1 LETKGE
7 RIAHQ
12 EKAYTLVS
20 ASNSAPFQTLLTNG
34 LFFIKA
40 YKMLRSFASC
50 LARLLIVLTATL
62 TMHHSAQAVIVFT
75 ISAVSDSATEVTL
88 TASGTGTLTGTS
100 GFWSSFGD
108 AFGNIPG
115 DPFPNALGNDF
126 HKAIDVGGTL
136 TASNGGLSITATHFG
151 LDHDDGSSNLDDLW
165 LTFNSEPSIGKAS
178 EPYFSVDDTITFS
191 GSATRT
197 LTGGATFGDLTKGTY
212 DLSSAGSFRRW
223 ATNFAASDF
232 TNGLVIA
239 AVPEPAE
246 YGFLF
251 GGAAILFVA
260 FRRSTRR
267 QLA

>member
-1 LETKGE
+1 
-7 RIAHQ
+7 
-12 EKAYTLVS
+12 
-20 ASNSAPFQTLLTNG
+20 
-34 LFFIKA
+34 
-40 YKMLRSFASC
+40 
-50 LARLLIVLTATL
+50 
-62 TMHHSAQAVIVFT
+62 MHHSAQAVIVFT

-100 GFWSSFGD
+100 GAWADD
-108 AFGNIPG
+108 AKFGNIPG
-115 DPFPNALGNDF
+115 NPFLLALADDSGDP
-126 HKAIDVGGTL
+126 IDEGGTL
-136 TASNGGLSITATHFG
+136 TASNGALTTTLTNFG
-151 LDHDDGSSNLDDLW
+151 LDDDGGPNVDDLF
-165 LTFNSEPSIGKAS
+165 LEFNTNPS
-178 EPYFSVDDTITFS
+178 FLVTQTITFS

-212 DLSSAGSFRRW
+212 DLSSAGEFRDW
-223 ATNFAASDF
+223 PSNFAPSDF
-232 TNGLVIA
+232 RNGLVIA

>member
-1 LETKGE
+1 
-7 RIAHQ
+7 
-12 EKAYTLVS
+12 
-20 ASNSAPFQTLLTNG
+20 
-34 LFFIKA
+34 
-40 YKMLRSFASC
+40 MLGSFGRC
-50 LARLLIVLTATL
+50 LSRLLIVLTATL

-100 GFWSSFGD
+100 GLWNSFGET
-108 AFGNIPG
+108 FGQIPG
-115 DPFPNALGNDF
+115 DPFPGALVTDF
-126 HKAIDVGGTL
+126 AEPISSGTL
-136 TASNGGLSITATHFG
+136 TASNGVSTTTLTHFG
-151 LDHDDGSSNLDDLW
+151 LDDDGGGPDGDSNVDDLY
-165 LTFNSEPSIGKAS
+165 LTFNSNPA
-178 EPYFSVDDTITFS
+178 FSVADTITFS

-197 LTGGATFGDLTKGTY
+197 LAGGATFGDLTKGTY
-212 DLSSAGSFRRW
+212 DLSSAGSFDSIW
-223 ATNFAASDF
+223 PSNFARSNF

>member
-1 LETKGE
+1 
-7 RIAHQ
+7 
-12 EKAYTLVS
+12 
-20 ASNSAPFQTLLTNG
+20 LTTG
-34 LFFIKA
+34 LFFFKD

-50 LARLLIVLTATL
+50 LSRLLIALTATL

-88 TASGTGTLTGTS
+88 TASGTGTLTSTS
-100 GFWSSFGD
+100 GFWSATAE

-115 DPFPNALGNDF
+115 DPFSSALV
-126 HKAIDVGGTL
+126 ADVYEPISSGTL
-136 TASNGGLSITATHFG
+136 TASNGVSTATATHFG
-151 LDHDDGSSNLDDLW
+151 LDHDGVTTDDLW

-212 DLSSAGSFRRW
+212 DLSSAGSFGSMW
-223 ATNFAASDF
+223 PSNFLASDF
-232 TNGLVIA
+232 RNGLVIA

>member
-1 LETKGE
+1 M
-7 RIAHQ
+7 ISA
-12 EKAYTLVS
+12 LVS
-20 ASNSAPFQTLLTNG
+20 ASTSAPFQTLLTTG
-34 LFFIKA
+34 LFFLKD
-40 YKMLRSFASC
+40 YKMLRSFGRC
-50 LARLLIVLTATL
+50 LSRLLIVLTATL

-88 TASGTGTLTGTS
+88 TASGTGTLTSTS
-100 GFWSSFGD
+100 GFWSATIQ

-115 DPFPNALGNDF
+115 DPFSSALGNDV
-126 HKAIDVGGTL
+126 HYPISSGTL
-136 TASNGGLSITATHFG
+136 TASNGVSTTTATSFG
-151 LDHDDGSSNLDDLW
+151 LDHDNPGPNDDDLF
-165 LTFNSEPSIGKAS
+165 LQFNSDPS
-178 EPYFSVDDTITFS
+178 FSVNEIITFS

-197 LTGGATFGDLTKGTY
+197 LTGSATFGDLTKGTY
-212 DLSSAGSFRRW
+212 DLSSAGSFSNW
-223 ATNFAASDF
+223 PGKFAPSDF

-267 QLA
+267 QIA

>member
-1 LETKGE
+1 
-7 RIAHQ
+7 
-12 EKAYTLVS
+12 
-20 ASNSAPFQTLLTNG
+20 
-34 LFFIKA
+34 
-40 YKMLRSFASC
+40 MLRSFASC
-50 LARLLIVLTATL
+50 LSRLLIALTATL

-88 TASGTGTLTGTS
+88 TASGTGTLTSTS
-100 GFWSSFGD
+100 GFWSATAE

-115 DPFPNALGNDF
+115 DPFSSALV
-126 HKAIDVGGTL
+126 ADVYEPISSGTL
-136 TASNGGLSITATHFG
+136 TASNGVSTATATHFG
-151 LDHDDGSSNLDDLW
+151 LDHDGVNTDADDLW
-165 LTFNSEPSIGKAS
+165 LTFDINPAFAKNDI
-178 EPYFSVDDTITFS
+178 ITFS

-197 LTGGATFGDLTKGTY
+197 LTFGATFGDLNKGTY
-212 DLSSAGSFRRW
+212 DLSSAGSFGSMW
-223 ATNFAASDF
+223 PSNFLASDF
-232 TNGLVIA
+232 RNGLVIA

>member
-1 LETKGE
+1 
-7 RIAHQ
+7 
-12 EKAYTLVS
+12 
-20 ASNSAPFQTLLTNG
+20 
-34 LFFIKA
+34 
-40 YKMLRSFASC
+40 
-50 LARLLIVLTATL
+50 
-62 TMHHSAQAVIVFT
+62 MHHSAQAVIVFT

-88 TASGTGTLTGTS
+88 TASGTGTFNNSNTVLWL
-100 GFWSSFGD
+100 FPFD
-108 AFGNIPG
+108 NFANIPG
-115 DPFPNALGNDF
+115 DPFPGALVTDF
-126 HKAIDVGGTL
+126 AEPISSGTL

-151 LDHDDGSSNLDDLW
+151 LDSDGGANKDDLW
-165 LTFNSEPSIGKAS
+165 LKFNSNPA
-178 EPYFSVDDTITFS
+178 FSLGDIITFS

-197 LTGGATFGDLTKGTY
+197 LTGSATFGDLTKGTY
-212 DLSSAGSFRRW
+212 DLSSAGSFDSIW
-223 ATNFAASDF
+223 PSNFARSNF

>member
-1 LETKGE
+1 
-7 RIAHQ
+7 
-12 EKAYTLVS
+12 
-20 ASNSAPFQTLLTNG
+20 
-34 LFFIKA
+34 
-40 YKMLRSFASC
+40 MLRSFGRC

-88 TASGTGTLTGTS
+88 TASGTGTLTSTS
-100 GFWSSFGD
+100 GEWSFVG
-108 AFGNIPG
+108 APFGNIPG
-115 DPFPNALGNDF
+115 DPFPGALVTDF
-126 HKAIDVGGTL
+126 AEPISSGTL
-136 TASNGGLSITATHFG
+136 TASKGVLTTTLTRFG
-151 LDHDDGSSNLDDLW
+151 LDDDGGGPNVDDLF
-165 LTFNSEPSIGKAS
+165 LTFNSNPS
-178 EPYFSVDDTITFS
+178 FLVNDTITFS

-197 LTGGATFGDLTKGTY
+197 LAGGATFGDLTKGTY
-212 DLSSAGSFRRW
+212 DLSSAGELNLW
-223 ATNFAASDF
+223 ASNFARSDF